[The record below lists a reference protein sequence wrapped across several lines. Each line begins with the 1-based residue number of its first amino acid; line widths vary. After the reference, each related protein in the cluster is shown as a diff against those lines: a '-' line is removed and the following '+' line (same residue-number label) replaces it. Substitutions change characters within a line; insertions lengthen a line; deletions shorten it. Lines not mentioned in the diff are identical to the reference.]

1 VYTLDKETRQ
11 RLNYAEI
18 RGALSR
24 ADITEYPAKDGEG
37 FSDSFRNGESSTRRW
52 EDVDYSSLKQD
63 NGVTARH
70 TYNSISEHTTSS
82 QL

>member
-37 FSDSFRNGESSTRRW
+37 FSDSLRSGESSTRRW
-52 EDVDYSSLKQD
+52 EDVDYSSLKHD
-63 NGVTARH
+63 NCVTSKH